1 MEPNI
6 LSSTRRLIADSVRS
20 RVVGA
25 NPDQRA
31 RELFEAPGKRWF
43 ADDRPIKIV
52 HGDTSMFIGGLRALL
67 LQSLH
72 PLAMA
77 GVAQHS
83 DYRTDP
89 WGRLQRTADFLAA
102 TSFGPASQA
111 QQAIDMVKRVHER
124 VVGTA
129 TDGRPYAANDPHLLK
144 WVHIAELDSFLSAHD
159 AYGEVRLDDDQR
171 DGYVED
177 MALIAETLGVID
189 APRSVQE
196 LKDQLRSYRPE
207 LRSTP
212 EAREVARYLL
222 VTPPMPLLIRPA
234 YGLLGAAAVG
244 LLPLWARRSL
254 RLPWLPVSERIV
266 VRPAAAAMV
275 GTLRWA
281 LAPQAPFKTETHPAA
296 D

>member
-1 MEPNI
+1 VEPNI

>member
-25 NPDQRA
+25 NADQRA

-207 LRSTP
+207 LRSIP

>member
-25 NPDQRA
+25 NADQRA